1 MASLKSKILG
11 HEDQLRQWSQLLH
24 EERLTGSFLFVG
36 PPGVGKL
43 KAAWAFAQE
52 ALCEN
57 RAQAPCGACPSCRR
71 VELHQHESVLAIQPD
86 GPQIKVEQAH
96 QILEFLHL
104 RSLNTHRFVL
114 IDEASKLNPAAAN
127 SLLKTLEEPPE
138 GTTLILTAPSIS
150 SVLPTIR
157 SRSRVFHFTPVAPE
171 LMLKHQVAAEWAVWA
186 SQGRFDRLAAL
197 GNSEAREF
205 RQKWAQF
212 FVDYLLGNDTL
223 TEETWRDKLKS
234 RDEVR
239 AAVDVWLGLVR
250 DALFVQQGEKQS
262 LLNLDLKT
270 SLGQLAQIPT
280 EVLHRVGQN
289 LLQFQKELSFNK
301 DAVLSLESLYI
312 QYARESIRR

>member
-11 HEDQLRQWSQLLH
+11 HEDQLHQWSRLLQ
-24 EERLTGSFLFVG
+24 EGRLTGAFLFVG
-36 PPGVGKL
+36 PPGVGKM

-57 RAQAPCGACPSCRR
+57 RAQAPCGACGSCRR
-71 VELHQHESVLAIQPD
+71 VEHHQHESVLMIQPD
-86 GPQIKVEQAH
+86 GAQIKVEQAH
-96 QILEFLHL
+96 QVLEFLHL
-104 RSLNTHRFVL
+104 QSLNTHRFVL

-138 GTTLILTAPSIS
+138 GTTLILTAPSVS

-171 LMLKHQVAAEWAVWA
+171 LMLRHQVAAEWAIWA
-186 SQGRFDRLAAL
+186 SQGRFDRLTAL
-197 GNSEAREF
+197 GNSESREL

-212 FVDYLLGNDTL
+212 LVEFLLGPEML
-223 TEETWRDKLKS
+223 TEETWRDKLKN

-239 AAVDVWLGLVR
+239 AAVEIWLGLIR
-250 DALFVQQGEKQS
+250 DALFLQQGEQKS
-262 LLNLDLKT
+262 LLNLDLK
-270 SLGQLAQIPT
+270 SVLAQLSQIPT
-280 EVLHRVGQN
+280 EVLHRVGQS

-312 QYARESIRR
+312 QTQRESIGR